1 MARTTTNIFDE
12 APPSPIAARVQTAS
26 GFSLLELLTVM
37 AIVAVVASVSVP
49 AFSAFGGAGR
59 LDKAASD
66 ISDLLAQARAY
77 AMGKNTYVYV
87 GIEEVDVT
95 GGATSSGGGRVAVA
109 VVASRDGSRPYANTP
124 SPMTANIQPI
134 SRLHYFDNVH
144 LAGSNELSNDAGM
157 TRRPAASV
165 DVSTAAA
172 RTTFQLPGS
181 SGQSQTFNRVIE
193 FDPQGV
199 PRIQTSSTYN
209 SSVNNRLEIA
219 LLPVQGSVVTAN
231 ANQAA
236 IQIDG
241 MTGTVRLFRP

>member
-1 MARTTTNIFDE
+1 MVRTPPNISDE
-12 APPSPIAARVQTAS
+12 ATSQTVSRSTRTAG
-26 GFSLLELLTVM
+26 GFSLLELLIVM
-37 AIVAVVASVSVP
+37 AIVALLASVSIP

-95 GGATSSGGGRVAVA
+95 GGSTSSGGGRVAVA
-109 VVASRDGSRPYANTP
+109 VVASKDGSRPYANTP

-134 SRLHYFDNVH
+134 SRLHYFDNIH
-144 LAGSNELSNDAGM
+144 LAASNELSKGAAM
-157 TRRPAASV
+157 TGRPSASV
-165 DVSTAAA
+165 DVSASSA
-172 RTTFQLPGS
+172 RTTFQLPGT

-199 PRIQTSSTYN
+199 PRIQSSATYN
-209 SSVNNRLEIA
+209 SSVSNRLEIA
-219 LLPVQGSVVTAN
+219 LLPVQGKVVMAD

-241 MTGTVRLFRP
+241 MTGSVRMFRP